1 MASKSRSKQ
10 RNWRT
15 GFVVLM
21 AIFSL
26 WIASQAAAPVD
37 AFEVLDGDSA
47 HAVVEVTAVGRELA
61 PEAVATST
69 LAQPAAAEKEDE
81 TEGERDWFIV
91 DEESQWTAQE
101 TIVVEQI
108 MAHSWQA
115 LDSVGLD
122 GQDLLKGYRFRRA
135 AGEYVPGQERTLA
148 MVDHQQREITLADG
162 AFKRLHGF
170 YIYHE
175 LGHAVD
181 RQLERLPSEI
191 YHRIAGQG
199 QEEVAETGDGWT
211 TTTGFWL
218 RYPGRDDREE
228 ATADAFAWWVMAQAG
243 QPKPFFPGTP
253 VTTDYDQVAR
263 TVEEALGEA
272 VVINWQPA

>member
-1 MASKSRSKQ
+1 MASKSSPKQ
-10 RNWRT
+10 SNWRT
-15 GFVVLM
+15 GFMVLM

-37 AFEVLDGDSA
+37 AFEVVDSGLTN
-47 HAVVEVTAVGRELA
+47 AVVEVTAVGREPA
-61 PEAVATST
+61 PEAVATSAP
-69 LAQPAAAEKEDE
+69 AQPATAEKEDE
-81 TEGERDWFIV
+81 TDGERDWFIV

-101 TIVVEQI
+101 MIAVEQI
-108 MAHSWQA
+108 MARSWQA

-135 AGEYVPGQERTLA
+135 AAEYVPGQGRLLA
-148 MVDHQQREITLADG
+148 MVDHQQKEITLADG

-191 YHRIAGQG
+191 YHRIAGQ
-199 QEEVAETGDGWT
+199 EEAAETGDGWT

-228 ATADAFAWWVMAQAG
+228 ATADAFAWWVMAQAE

-253 VTTDYDQVAR
+253 VITDYGEIAR
-263 TVEEALGEA
+263 TFEEAVREA
-272 VVINWQPA
+272 AAVGF